1 MGKERTNLP
10 DDQPFVAIEEES
22 LFARD
27 IDGQLVRIVAA
38 TSDDFNEDVPI
49 TIDGHAITVK
59 KAVPLKDAQGNI
71 VRDAEGRAIPR
82 ATTIYDAANEIFI
95 QRPGDRNPIPT
106 LCHKEHMQ
114 PAGVCRVC
122 VVEVFR
128 NDRGQR
134 RPGGKLVPACHHRVE
149 PGMEVQ
155 TIESANDPAAGERV
169 RSAVGLLTELLVADH
184 LPTGF
189 AAEEL
194 SHTSELAALARRLGI
209 ESSRFASHDKGAT
222 RDRSSLQI
230 QVDHAA
236 CILCDRC
243 VRACNQVKE
252 NLVIGR
258 NGKGYSATIAFG
270 LNQPMRD
277 SGCVSCGECAV
288 SCPTDALTFTSEFIE
303 RQKEFLHQD
312 LQQEQASAAVKT
324 GRKRKA
330 ASADET
336 DEILTAEQLV
346 KLPLFSGIPFKFFQF
361 NGGAVVRRKLKAGD
375 VLCREG
381 EYGKTAFILE
391 QGRFEVFLQASKNHV
406 QSEAAP
412 GILGR
417 LGFLTSRL
425 VSRGDKGETRF
436 RRDGGASAAP
446 DQRVVMTP
454 DDLILGEMTCMN
466 RYPRSATVMAIED
479 GQVLEI
485 RRNVLYMLQR
495 NPVSREILDR
505 VYRERVLVSQLRNL
519 SILSD
524 LPEEEQNACCEYLKD
539 KLELVRVD
547 PGQTVFR
554 QDELADALYLVR
566 LGFVKVT
573 QRYGLDERVINYLGP
588 GSYFG
593 EIGLLSSIPGLF
605 DEEDFRGRRT
615 ASCSALDDVEL
626 IRIRGK
632 DFAELIGN
640 FPSLREALLKHA
652 EQLVERDKHIQQ
664 KATTESSDF
673 LAQGLFNA
681 NSLLVLD
688 LESCTRCDECTR
700 ACSDTHDGVTRLIR
714 EGLRFDKFLVASSCR
729 SCLDPYCMV
738 GCPVDAIHREGSLE
752 VLIEDHCIG
761 CGLCATNCPYGNINM
776 HGFEESRTDPET
788 KRRHAVIQQK
798 ATTCDLCRNVRG
810 KEPSCVYACPHHAA
824 FRMSGEELFQ
834 IVGGV

>member
-1 MGKERTNLP
+1 MHE
-10 DDQPFVAIEEES
+10 
-22 LFARD
+22 
-27 IDGQLVRIVAA
+27 
-38 TSDDFNEDVPI
+38 
-49 TIDGHAITVK
+49 
-59 KAVPLKDAQGNI
+59 
-71 VRDAEGRAIPR
+71 
-82 ATTIYDAANEIFI
+82 
-95 QRPGDRNPIPT
+95 
-106 LCHKEHMQ
+106 
-114 PAGVCRVC
+114 
-122 VVEVFR
+122 
-128 NDRGQR
+128 
-134 RPGGKLVPACHHRVE
+134 
-149 PGMEVQ
+149 
-155 TIESANDPAAGERV
+155 
-169 RSAVGLLTELLVADH
+169 
-184 LPTGF
+184 
-189 AAEEL
+189 
-194 SHTSELAALARRLGI
+194 
-209 ESSRFASHDKGAT
+209 
-222 RDRSSLQI
+222 
-230 QVDHAA
+230 
-236 CILCDRC
+236 
-243 VRACNQVKE
+243 
-252 NLVIGR
+252 
-258 NGKGYSATIAFG
+258 
-270 LNQPMRD
+270 
-277 SGCVSCGECAV
+277 
-288 SCPTDALTFTSEFIE
+288 
-303 RQKEFLHQD
+303 D

-324 GRKRKA
+324 VRKRKA

-425 VSRGDKGETRF
+425 VSRGDTGKTRV

-524 LPEEEQNACCEYLKD
+524 LPEEEQHACCEYLKD